1 MSVEHAVV
9 LAAGRGARLA
19 AEAGSLPKPLVP
31 VGARPAIAHI
41 LDGLRDAG
49 FTRIVIVTGYRAGTL
64 EAELGNGAAAG
75 IQLEYARQENL
86 DGPARA
92 LWHARELLGTDQFLF
107 TCGDVLVPWEN
118 YRRVLSAA
126 RFAAGAIAV
135 DRTDFPGRGTIAVD
149 ASDGNGPVTAASVA
163 PGELRTS
170 WYCAGFGV
178 LPPET
183 WPAIETMPPAP
194 TGEYEL
200 EPVIDVLAR
209 EGQAIRAV
217 PVDGPCI
224 DISTSRTLARARET
238 FGGRR

>member
-1 MSVEHAVV
+1 MPVESAVV

-19 AEAGSLPKPLVP
+19 AEAGNLPKPLVP

-49 FTRIVIVTGYRAGTL
+49 FNRVVIVTGYRAGTL

-75 IQLEYARQENL
+75 MQLEYARQEHL
-86 DGPARA
+86 DGPASA
-92 LWHARELLGTDQFLF
+92 LWQARELLGSDQFLF

-126 RFAAGAIAV
+126 RFAAGAIAL
-135 DRTDFPGRGTIAVD
+135 DRTEVPGRGTIAVD
-149 ASDGNGPVTAASVA
+149 ARDGNGPVQHASIDPAEVSS
-163 PGELRTS
+163 S
-170 WYCAGFGV
+170 WCCAGFGV
-178 LPPET
+178 LPQET
-183 WPAIETMPPAP
+183 WSIIETMEPAAS
-194 TGEYEL
+194 GEYEL
-200 EPVIDVLAR
+200 EPVFDALAR
-209 EGQAIRAV
+209 EGHAIRGV

-224 DISTSRTLARARET
+224 DISTSRTLALARET